1 MSTAHTESL
10 LEGRLSI
17 RKILDGFANLLG
29 KTESA
34 DAELMAAYREA
45 DTEHR
50 RVRLHIGIWISAI
63 GMLAGVTLD
72 YFVYPAHLKAL
83 FLIRLISILI
93 LFLLLFVL
101 KKAKTNRSLVK
112 NLGITMTLVDNL
124 AFTAMVFYLGGATSP
139 YYAGINLVLLAMSV
153 MLPWTLKE
161 TFAVCLSSIA
171 LYALACIIEG
181 NLAEPGVFSSFFNNT
196 YFLAITS
203 VICVISAHLQTRARF
218 NDFQLRH
225 SLDKRNHELQT
236 LDRLKTNFFSNVTH
250 ELRTPLALILGPI
263 DNVLKGREKLA
274 DRQHE
279 NLLVAQRNSLRL
291 LKLINDLLD
300 LTRMEQGD
308 NVLSKKTLKLK
319 AYLVEITDS
328 VRHLATAKGVSL
340 SVESKSEAI
349 YLEADPARMEKVI
362 LNLLTN
368 AIKFTS
374 RGGAI
379 KVGYDTLPDEKIA
392 IYVEDNGAGIRKE
405 DLNKIFDRF
414 YQVSGEGGSSEQGV
428 GIGLALAKE
437 LIEQHDGQLQVDS
450 EPQKG
455 SRFTMILPGALPLTS
470 RSPDVVPHGPR
481 ETVEDVSLNQSEV
494 DQPLLQA
501 FRSADRTLV
510 NRNTETDEISVSGSG
525 EQTVLLI
532 EDEPDMMRYIT
543 SLLNEHFQ
551 LVSARDGRNLEYLIE
566 TYNPQLIL
574 LDWML
579 PGRDGLTLCR
589 AIREDSRN
597 SARKVVMLTARVDEE
612 SKVHAL
618 EAGADDFLL
627 KPFSSIELITR
638 INNLIRNA
646 TLQISLKQSNLE
658 LKETLQRLQETE
670 AHLIQSEKMNALGS
684 LSAGL
689 LHEINNPLNYVFSGI
704 QILEM
709 QNDSFDDETKEMI
722 GDIKEG
728 LVRVNDVMK
737 DLTTFAYPEKPGQVS
752 EFPLIEAFRAAEKIT
767 SKETMDVEVEVDM
780 PSELIVKGQKTQLMH
795 VFINLLTNAGKA
807 LVEHPSE
814 REKKIKVNA
823 ERIEGSIKVVFH
835 DNGVGIP
842 EPVRERIFE
851 PFFTTRDVGKGM
863 GMGLSICRTI
873 IENHG
878 GSISVDSKVDHHTI
892 FTIHIPATKA
902 NDPK

>member
-1 MSTAHTESL
+1 MK
-10 LEGRLSI
+10 GRLSVGN
-17 RKILDGFANLLG
+17 ILNWFSQLLG
-29 KTESA
+29 PSEPA
-34 DAELMAAYREA
+34 DPELMAAYRET
-45 DTEHR
+45 DTQR
-50 RVRLHIGIWISAI
+50 RAMRLHIGIWISAI
-63 GMLAGVTLD
+63 GMMAGVTLD
-72 YFVYPAHLKAL
+72 YFVYPEHLGVL
-83 FLIRLISILI
+83 FTIRLVATAA
-93 LFLLLFVL
+93 LFLLLFIL
-101 KKAKTNRSLVK
+101 FKATNNRSLVK
-112 NLGITMTLVDNL
+112 NLGIGMALVDNL
-124 AFTAMVFYLGGATSP
+124 AFISMVFYLGGATSP
-139 YYAGINLVLLAMSV
+139 YYAGVNLVLLGMSV
-153 MLPWTLKE
+153 LLPWTLKE
-161 TFAVCLSSIA
+161 TFWVCLGSIA
-171 LYALACIIEG
+171 LYAIACAIEG
-181 NLAEPGVFSSFFNNT
+181 NLFDTGVFSIFFNNT
-196 YFLAITS
+196 YFLTITS

-218 NDFQLRH
+218 SDFQLRH

-263 DNVLKGREKLA
+263 DNVLKGREKLT

-308 NVLSKKTLKLK
+308 NVLSKKTIKLQ
-319 AYLVEITDS
+319 AYLIEIIDS

-340 SVESKSEAI
+340 RVEPSTESI
-349 YLEADPARMEKVI
+349 YLEADPARLEKVI

-374 RGGAI
+374 RGGSI
-379 KVGYDTLPDEKIA
+379 KVGHKPLPDEKIA
-392 IYVEDNGAGIRKE
+392 IYVEDNGAGIHQE
-405 DLNKIFDRF
+405 DLKRIFDRF
-414 YQVSGEGGSSEQGV
+414 YQVSGKGGSSEQGV

-437 LIEQHDGQLQVDS
+437 LVEQHGGQLEVES

-455 SRFTMILPGALPLTS
+455 SCFTMILPGALPLSS
-470 RSPDVVPHGPR
+470 RSPEVLPHAPLNEPQPAAPAKDR
-481 ETVEDVSLNQSEV
+481 EDL

-525 EQTVLLI
+525 DQVVLVI

-543 SLLNEHFQ
+543 GLLTEHFK

-566 TYNPQLIL
+566 TYDPQLIL

-589 AIREDSRN
+589 EIRNNRSND
-597 SARKVVMLTARVDEE
+597 ARKVVMLTARVDEE

-638 INNLIRNA
+638 IDNLIRNA
-646 TLQISLKQSNLE
+646 TLQIRLKQSNHE
-658 LKETLQRLQETE
+658 LKQTLQKLQETE
-670 AHLIQSEKMNALGS
+670 AHLVQSEKMNALGS

-709 QNDSFDDETKEMI
+709 ESESFDPETREMI
-722 GDIKEG
+722 ADIKEG

-737 DLTTFAYPEKPGQVS
+737 DLTTFAYPEKPGQIS
-752 EFPLIEAFRAAEKIT
+752 DFSLLEAFKSAQKIT
-767 SKETMDVEVEVDM
+767 SKETMGVHVEVHLPKEF
-780 PSELIVKGQKTQLMH
+780 IIKGQKTQWMH

-807 LVEHPSE
+807 LIEHPTE
-814 REKKIKVNA
+814 REKEIQVSAELKDGKI
-823 ERIEGSIKVVFH
+823 ELTFR
-835 DNGVGIP
+835 DNGIGIP
-842 EPVRERIFE
+842 EAVRKRIFE

-878 GSISVDSKVDHHTI
+878 GSISVDSEVDHFTI
-892 FTIHIPATKA
+892 FTIHIPATET